1 MAPSRSCSNCSRK
14 CMERFRGMAC
24 RSWSSDGTA
33 GEDPEAAEA
42 RPEEKQEAVAAAIAA
57 IEELNLLYKRN

>member
-1 MAPSRSCSNCSRK
+1 
-14 CMERFRGMAC
+14 MERFRGMAC